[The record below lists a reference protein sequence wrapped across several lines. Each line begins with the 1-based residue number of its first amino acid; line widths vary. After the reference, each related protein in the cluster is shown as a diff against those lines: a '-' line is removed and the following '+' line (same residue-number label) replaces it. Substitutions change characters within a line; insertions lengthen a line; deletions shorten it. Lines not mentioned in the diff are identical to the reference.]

1 MEIDKMGIKR
11 KLLDQLESMLLD
23 KEADRLKPQ
32 EVEIMSVES
41 DHKCEVCDG
50 GGCKE
55 CDPEYKEEMMDD
67 DEDDYQISDFMSRL
81 ADIKKKKL
89 DA

>member
-41 DHKCEVCDG
+41 DHKCKVCDG
-50 GGCKE
+50 AGCKE